1 MVRARRTASVLTA
14 GITLGVFGGAA
25 LGVLWWRLA
34 PRVPVLISSE
44 DGATP
49 GYQPQEYIGAD
60 VAFGAL
66 ALVAG
71 LVITIGLVR
80 MRRDQIL
87 SVLVASVVAGI
98 LGSAAMWFVGTRL
111 GSVDIEGLIAT
122 STESIT
128 VDAPLV
134 VTLPGVYVVWP
145 LVAALI
151 VTLVASSDVWTV
163 RPWRSSQDSPPSP
176 H

>member
-1 MVRARRTASVLTA
+1 VVRARRTVSVLAA
-14 GITLGVFGGAA
+14 GTILGIFAGSA

-34 PRVPVLISSE
+34 PRVPVLINE
-44 DGATP
+44 AEGPTP

-60 VAFGAL
+60 VAFGSL
-66 ALVAG
+66 GLVAG

-87 SVLVASVVAGI
+87 SVLVASIVAGI
-98 LGSAAMWFVGTRL
+98 IGSAAMWFVGTRL

-122 STESIT
+122 TTESIT

-134 VTLPGVYVVWP
+134 VTLPGVYLVWP

-151 VTLVASSDVWTV
+151 VTLVAFSDVWTA
-163 RPWRSSQDSPPSP
+163 RAWRSSQQSPPS
-176 H
+176 